1 MVRTR
6 SIPDWQA
13 TSASLEENLIEILQ
27 TLREERSAG
36 LRPDVICLNAHDA
49 LHQYLRF
56 VEQDLG
62 I

>member
-13 TSASLEENLIEILQ
+13 ASAVLEENLVEILQ
-27 TLREERSAG
+27 TMREERKAG
-36 LRPDVICLNAHDA
+36 LRSDVICLNAHDT